1 MKTRSVLKTVAKI
14 ASGCAK
20 LGASSASI
28 FNRYQPNLPN
38 SLKSKK

>member
-20 LGASSASI
+20 IGAGSASA
-28 FNRYQPNLPN
+28 FTRYQPNLPT
-38 SLKSKK
+38 SLKKKK